1 MCECERP
8 FHQDTHFAFWSVR
21 VSWLLPIRTL
31 PTYDKNANDYFS
43 KLFTRRPEQDRND
56 SLFSGSRRANCSQT
70 LSSKLSHT
78 AVHSQ
83 SHSATQ
89 VKAADVRTPTDSV
102 FSFSILFSSATTN
115 TRHTKAQRQQHTER
129 QRRREQQAAC

>member
-1 MCECERP
+1 MKGR
-8 FHQDTHFAFWSVR
+8 FTKTHT
-21 VSWLLPIRTL
+21 LLSGRCVCLGCCQYVHYPRTTKM
-31 PTYDKNANDYFS
+31 PTTIFQNFLLGGQNKTGMI
-43 KLFTRRPEQDRND
+43 LF
-56 SLFSGSRRANCSQT
+56 FSGSRRASCSQT

-89 VKAADVRTPTDSV
+89 VKAADVRTPTDS
-102 FSFSILFSSATTN
+102 FSFTILFSSATTN